1 MTEEVKDQQSN
12 DELELKTLRE
22 RAKLMGL
29 KHHHKAGL
37 EKMRILV
44 NNALEAAENPK
55 PSDDIAEAKEEL
67 KSAKTTVEMPLTNKQ
82 RRQRAAKAIPIKD
95 VGKMTNKEAASR
107 LVRIRVNCM
116 NPDKTEWEG
125 QIFSVG
131 NSKYSFKKYVPFNND
146 EGWYVPNMIYQH
158 LKERKCQIF
167 RTQKDDRGN
176 KTRVGTLIHEF
187 AVELMDPLTPEELKA
202 LAQRQAMTAG
212 SSQ

>member
-44 NNALEAAENPK
+44 NNALEAAENPT
-55 PSDDIAEAKEEL
+55 PSDDTPEVKEEL
-67 KSAKTTVEMPLTNKQ
+67 KSAQIATPSPINKAL
-82 RRQRAAKAIPIKD
+82 RNAKVTPID
-95 VGKMTNKEAASR
+95 QVGKLSPKQKAGR

-146 EGWYVPNMIYQH
+146 EGWYVPHMIYQH
-158 LKERKCQIF
+158 LKDRKCQIF

-176 KTRVGTLIHEF
+176 KTRVGSLIHEF

-202 LAQRQAMTAG
+202 LAQRQAMAAG
-212 SSQ
+212 STQ